1 MLFQSER
8 LYTRFFTMD
17 DLDVFYQLNG
27 DEEVMRYIRAI
38 KTYEECR
45 VFLQQIIGWYNDVP
59 RNWRVALVEKE
70 AHQVVGTFS
79 IMPLTN
85 TTDQH
90 LGYALL
96 KSHWGKGYA
105 TEVAGAG
112 AAYVFEKLGYDSI
125 TAITDLANIPS
136 QHVLIK
142 CGFSPEV
149 EYEENGKRLC
159 RFRLKKS

>member
-1 MLFQSER
+1 MLFQSDR

-17 DLDVFYQLNG
+17 DLDVFYRLNG
-27 DEEVMRYIRAI
+27 DEEVMRYIRPV

-45 VFLQQIIGWYNDVP
+45 IFLDQIIGWYDDVP

-70 AHQVVGTFS
+70 TGQVIGTFS

-96 KSHWGKGYA
+96 KSYWGKGYA
-105 TEVAGAG
+105 TEVAAAG
-112 AAYVFEKLGYDSI
+112 VAYVFEKLGYNSI

-136 QHVLIK
+136 QKVLVK
-142 CGFSPEV
+142 CGFKPEI
-149 EYEENGKRLC
+149 EYEENDRKVC
-159 RFRLKKS
+159 RFRLIKY